1 MFPGDSTGL
10 LPDMPNGLTYMLMR
24 PLAIPLALAALGL
37 GFVQWRFMGDIPSV
51 LGMGLHVLFDGFRHG
66 GRPAVPSVELPV
78 AYPVDAGVASIR
90 ALDPKFSTPSFLA
103 EVQRI
108 GGLVVAGWAEKDLV
122 SCRSLMTNACW
133 DLEAGQMTRP
143 LAEGWRPFARTVTV
157 QPDSI
162 AAVRTDASSEQITV
176 RMQMRCP
183 PGSGKVTRGRRIGEW
198 IEDWTLIRSKV
209 RSSDEWLVDRMNHV
223 AIHFERAA

>member
-1 MFPGDSTGL
+1 
-10 LPDMPNGLTYMLMR
+10 MPNGLTYMLMR

-37 GFVQWRFMGDIPSV
+37 GFVLWRFMGDIPSV
-51 LGMGLHVLFDGFRHG
+51 LGMGLQVLFDGFRHG
-66 GRPAVPSVELPV
+66 GRPAAPAVALPV
-78 AYPVDAGVASIR
+78 AYPVDAGVDSIR
-90 ALDPKFSTPSFLA
+90 AVDPGFSTPAFLA

-108 GGLVVAGWAEKDLV
+108 GGLVVAGWAEKNLAN
-122 SCRSLMTNACW
+122 CRSLMTDTCW

-157 QPDSI
+157 EPESI
-162 AAVRTDASSEQITV
+162 VAVRSDAGTDQISV
-176 RMQMRCP
+176 RLRMRFP

-198 IEDWTLIRSKV
+198 IEDWTLTRSRV
-209 RSSDEWLVDRMNHV
+209 RSSDTWRVDRMNHV